1 MALYLVGGGPS
12 QATGPV
18 IDRFVEAA
26 RQRGP
31 RVAIAILGA
40 QSEAGRYLDMY
51 ADPILARWPQAL
63 IEPIWLVDEDEG
75 AVDWPAK
82 PEELGGL
89 IIAGGW
95 TPGYLDALTPYRE
108 TISRLVR
115 GGLAYLGF
123 SAGAQV
129 VAKRAIASGWQW
141 RGRAV
146 GPEVAGEGSTE
157 LTVREGLGLVGPS
170 IDVHTNTQHLLERA
184 IATVLAGHATSA
196 VAIDEDTAL
205 VVDTSSGDTEVVG
218 AGAVHWLNR
227 DGNEVRVRVSVSG
240 GTPASPLGAAG

>member
-18 IDRFVEAA
+18 IDRFVDAA
-26 RQRGP
+26 RKRGP
-31 RVAIAILGA
+31 RVAVAILGA

-51 ADPILARWPQAL
+51 ADPIVARWPEVL
-63 IEPIWLVDEDEG
+63 IEPVWLVDEDEG
-75 AVDWPAK
+75 PIVWPAK

-89 IIAGGW
+89 VIAGGW
-95 TPGYLDALTPYRE
+95 TPGYLDALMPHRDS
-108 TISRLVR
+108 IAKLIR

-129 VAKRAIASGWQW
+129 VAKHAIASGWQW

-157 LTVREGLGLVGPS
+157 LTVRDGLGLVGPS
-170 IDVHTNTQHLLERA
+170 IDVHTNTQHLLERS
-184 IATVLAGHATSA
+184 IATLLAGHASSA
-196 VAIDEDTAL
+196 VAIDEDAAL
-205 VVDTSSGDTEVVG
+205 VVDTGSGDTEVLG
-218 AGAVHWLNR
+218 PGAVHWLNR
-227 DGNEVRVRVSVSG
+227 DGDAVRVRVSAG
-240 GTPASPLGAAG
+240 GEPHTPASSTG